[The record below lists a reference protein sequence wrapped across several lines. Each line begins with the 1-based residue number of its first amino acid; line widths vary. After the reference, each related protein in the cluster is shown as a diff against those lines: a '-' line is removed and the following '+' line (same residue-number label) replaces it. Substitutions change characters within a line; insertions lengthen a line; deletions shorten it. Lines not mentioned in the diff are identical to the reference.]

1 MELTWGAARRFRLTI
16 EAAGP
21 DVAGAFDTLL
31 TQWRDHLH
39 GLPEAAAD
47 DTAAEVDWPSRDVA
61 GAAPLLRHGFV
72 PAAVVAARL
81 TPGTVAE
88 AGAPQPAP
96 EAGAPAPV
104 APVPAAPPGLGIRR
118 AGPGDLDA
126 VVDLG
131 MEVIRYDANFGGVTE
146 RPWTRSALTQDAARL
161 LADAQPWVWL
171 AERDGQPV
179 GLVAAHAPEHAAWI
193 APMAGPSPVA
203 YLYLGGVRAAHR
215 AAGVG
220 AALAAR
226 LAAETERHSVP
237 VTLLHYAP
245 VNPLSVPFWSQ
256 QGYRPLWTAWE
267 ARPATAVR

>member
-16 EAAGP
+16 RSAGP
-21 DVAGAFDTLL
+21 DVARAADTLL
-31 TQWRDHLH
+31 IQWRDHLH
-39 GLPEAAAD
+39 SLPAAAAD

-61 GAAPLLRHGFV
+61 AAAPLLRHGFV

-81 TPGTVAE
+81 TPGAVSA
-88 AGAPQPAP
+88 AGAPQA
-96 EAGAPAPV
+96 APAP
-104 APVPAAPPGLGIRR
+104 AEPAPAAPSGAGIRR

-146 RPWTRSALTQDAARL
+146 RPWTRSALTQDAGLL

-171 AERDGQPV
+171 AERDGVPV
-179 GLVAAHAPEHAAWI
+179 GLVAAHAPEHARWI
-193 APMAGPSPVA
+193 APMAGPGPVA
-203 YLYLGGVRAAHR
+203 YLYLGGVRPRYR

-267 ARPATAVR
+267 ARPAAAVR